1 MPHAARGIAVGL
13 FGGSFNP
20 PHAGHAL
27 VAEIALRRL
36 ALQQLWWIVT
46 PGNPLKA
53 GRQLAPLGDR
63 LARSEAIATDPR
75 IKVTAFEAAH
85 RLRYT
90 GDTLALG
97 LEPHVFRVG
106 SVAPPGPVAWSG
118 ETFVE
123 GEVEWLALPDP
134 EQPDVLIQADPEL
147 RGIGA
152 TVWEFGEDGQ
162 QFGVSFCGGHF
173 RGHCDGVAQ
182 GLPEAPKTPHLLEF
196 KTHSSESFNELRN
209 KGVREAKPV
218 HYDQMQ
224 VYMHGLELTR
234 ALYLA
239 VNKDTDELYSE
250 RLEYSQSHALAIIA
264 RAESIIAANE
274 PPPRCSD
281 NPAYYLCKMCE
292 FAPICHGQQMPCVN
306 CRTCTH
312 STPDMKNDD
321 GRWICALA
329 EQDIPDDVQY
339 IGCDMHLY
347 IPAFLQARNAS
358 VADASPEENWIEYVL
373 ENGKSFRNGP
383 RDDDRRPESGMFDSW
398 EIRAACADGDLSLL
412 TDAELNQIRE
422 KFSARVGEA
431 EHANA

>member
-1 MPHAARGIAVGL
+1 M
-13 FGGSFNP
+13 
-20 PHAGHAL
+20 
-27 VAEIALRRL
+27 AEITTPTVAAIYEWWRQRGTAEKARRYL
-36 ALQQLWWIVT
+36 GASSIGDACSRKLWYRFRWALQENH
-46 PGNPLKA
+46 PG
-53 GRQLAPLGDR
+53 R
-63 LARSEAIATDPR
+63 LYRLFNR
-75 IKVTAFEAAH
+75 GH
-85 RLRYT
+85 RE
-90 GDTLALG
+90 
-97 LEPHVFRVG
+97 EPV
-106 SVAPPGPVAWSG
+106 
-118 ETFVE
+118 FVE
-123 GEVEWLALPDP
+123 
-134 EQPDVLIQADPEL
+134 EL

-162 QFGVSFCGGHF
+162 QFGVSFCSGHF

-196 KTHSSESFNELRN
+196 KTHSNKSFNDLRN
-209 KGVREAKPV
+209 NGVQKSKPV

-224 VYMHGLELTR
+224 VYMHGLELSR

-321 GRWICALA
+321 GRWVCALA

-422 KFSARVGEA
+422 KFSARVGET
-431 EHANA
+431 ECS